1 VTLRQPYGS
10 YALMLVLGAAPA
22 PFVLQYYNVLSN
34 RTVIQ
39 WDMFGNTTIIGT
51 RPSTVLMIAYTAIA
65 ISVTAV
71 AVAFWQHR
79 ALVELGLR
87 RAYLMLNFAQI
98 VAIDLTCAMIVTDA
112 LGFQLTLKPAIPPAM
127 AVLLVSGSVLCWRL
141 GQGAIRILAVL
152 LAIAGIGI
160 LALGAI
166 AANAVVGY
174 YASALALLAM
184 AAVALP
190 DKVR

>member
-1 VTLRQPYGS
+1 
-10 YALMLVLGAAPA
+10 MLALGAAPT
-22 PFVLQYYNVLSN
+22 PFVLYYYNVLSN

-51 RPSTVLMIAYTAIA
+51 RPSTVLMIAYVGIA

-71 AVAFWQHR
+71 LVAMWQQR

-112 LGFQLTLKPAIPPAM
+112 LGFGLTLKPAIPPAM
-127 AVLLVSGSVLCWRL
+127 AVLLVAGAVLCWRL
-141 GQGAIRILAVL
+141 GQRAGRVVACA
-152 LAIAGIGI
+152 LAIAGIGL

-184 AAVALP
+184 AAVVLP
-190 DKVR
+190 DRVR

>member
-1 VTLRQPYGS
+1 VTVRQPYGI
-10 YALMLVLGAAPA
+10 YAALLVLGAAPT
-22 PFVLQYYNVLSN
+22 PVVLQYYNVLSN

-51 RPSTVLMIAYTAIA
+51 RPATVLTIAYVAAAIA
-65 ISVTAV
+65 VTAV
-71 AVAFWQHR
+71 LVAVLQHR

-112 LGFQLTLKPAIPPAM
+112 LGLRLTLKPTIPPAM
-127 AVLLVSGSVLCWRL
+127 AVLLMAGAVLCWRL
-141 GQGAIRILAVL
+141 GQGAVRVAAAL
-152 LAIAGIGI
+152 LAIAAFGI

-190 DKVR
+190 DRVR

>member
-1 VTLRQPYGS
+1 MIPRQPYGS
-10 YALMLVLGAAPA
+10 YVALLALGLAPVPVVLT
-22 PFVLQYYNVLSN
+22 YYNVLSN

-51 RPSTVLMIAYTAIA
+51 RPSTVLTIAYVGAAIA
-65 ISVTAV
+65 VTAV
-71 AVAFWQHR
+71 LVAISQHR

-87 RAYLMLNFAQI
+87 RAYLMLNFAQV
-98 VAIDLTCAMIVTDA
+98 VAIDLTCLMIVTDA
-112 LGFQLTLKPAIPPAM
+112 LGMRLTLKPTIPPAM
-127 AVLLVSGSVLCWRL
+127 AVLLMAGAVLCWRL
-141 GQGAIRILAVL
+141 GQGAVRVLAWL
-152 LAIAGIGI
+152 LGIAAFGI

-174 YASALALLAM
+174 YAAAFALLAM

-190 DKVR
+190 DRVR